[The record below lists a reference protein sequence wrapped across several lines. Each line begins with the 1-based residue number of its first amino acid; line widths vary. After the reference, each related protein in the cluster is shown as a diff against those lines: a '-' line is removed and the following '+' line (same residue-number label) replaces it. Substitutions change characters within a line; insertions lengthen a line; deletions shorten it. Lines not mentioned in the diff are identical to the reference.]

1 MKAATAQAPR
11 PDTIEDWLI
20 LVPHLLS
27 VEGWQTLVQKPSSA
41 LLQSSSPWGDILI
54 KYVLQDVVVLHPPE
68 DPAYLLVRP
77 ETRAVNANLIQQ
89 TWKRFVTQEKCSLP
103 GHLRGT

>member
-77 ETRAVNANLIQQ
+77 ETRAWSCECEPDPANLEEIRH
-89 TWKRFVTQEKCSLP
+89 TREMLAP
-103 GHLRGT
+103 GVS